1 MSRQGRCCSVGYSR
15 TARGLETGKS
25 RTMKRN
31 EIIAGEY
38 YWTMVSGRLCPVRV
52 VSWVRKGKFA
62 CINVET
68 GRVIARAPYQIIAPL
83 TEDEVAR
90 IERKRRES
98 VAAETEVARGLGGAF
113 CEACGEWMPVAHPVE
128 CENGRNAYLCHE
140 CSGEKRQLMLRRPQA
155 VDKATA
161 HDIAYHGEDYEG

>member
-1 MSRQGRCCSVGYSR
+1 MN
-15 TARGLETGKS
+15 
-25 RTMKRN
+25 RN

-52 VSWVRKGKFA
+52 VSWVRKCKFGKFA

-68 GRVIARAPYQIIAPL
+68 GRVIARTPYQIIAPL

-98 VAAETEVARGLGGAF
+98 VAAETEVARCPGGA
-113 CEACGEWMPVAHPVE
+113 
-128 CENGRNAYLCHE
+128 LCHE
-140 CSGEKRQLMLRRPQA
+140 CSGEKRQLMLWGPQA
-155 VDKATA
+155 ADKATA